1 MSNQQETRVRGRVTR
16 VSRERLGCSVKLPL
30 MAAEGTL
37 SVVGNSQKAISVK
50 STAAARHASG
60 TKDLTGQRHL
70 TYGASRLCT
79 AQYLV
84 SEAI

>member
-1 MSNQQETRVRGRVTR
+1 
-16 VSRERLGCSVKLPL
+16 

-37 SVVGNSQKAISVK
+37 YVVRHFQKAISVK
-50 STAAARHASG
+50 STAAARHTSD
-60 TKDLTGQRHL
+60 TKDLTGQSVMA
-70 TYGASRLCT
+70 YGANRLLT